1 MTNAN
6 MEPASSEVQRT
17 KRLLARLSLAWLLP
31 LAAILFAGWVLW
43 DSYNDRGP
51 LVEISF
57 DKAGGVA
64 AGETRVRRNDVDVGK
79 VESVRLADDLNSVV
93 VSVRMDPQVAPYL
106 DQDTRFWIV
115 NARINTTEI
124 SGLGT
129 LLSGSFIEVDWD
141 DVPGDRRSEYV
152 GLQEPPL
159 TTRGTPGLRLTL
171 SADEAGYIYVGSPV
185 FLRQIEVGRVER
197 RRLSADA
204 TKVLFDIFIE
214 APHHKNVYPGTRF
227 YGVSGVEG
235 SIGADGASV
244 RVESIAA
251 LFTGGIAFENPLEI
265 TKSSPVIS
273 SNNSNRS
280 YKLFGSRTEAR
291 GSLFDGEDDERY
303 RFLAE
308 FPGSVK
314 GLRADTPIEYNGMR
328 VGRVASVSAN
338 LPKNIGGEGSATA
351 VLQFQPA
358 RLGLADVSQKLWHEA
373 VAELVGGGLRVQLA
387 SGNLLTGSLRV
398 RMVTQ
403 PQLSADA
410 IDFSS
415 KPYPTLPVMPANVE
429 AVTADVETLVKNLS
443 ELPLDSLVTAATG
456 LLEDTRKLI
465 ASPEMSTLPRD
476 LSTSMSSL
484 AASAAHVESATADLP
499 ALIALLT
506 RVSGNANEVL
516 EGVSPDSEIYFEL
529 SAAVRELGVAARS
542 IAAFAELLEENPNA
556 ILTGR

>member
-1 MTNAN
+1 MIDKKKDA
-6 MEPASSEVQRT
+6 ASSVVERPA
-17 KRLLARLSLAWLLP
+17 RLPARLSLTWLLP
-31 LAAILFAGWVLW
+31 LAAILFATWVLW
-43 DSYNDRGP
+43 DSYTDRGP
-51 LVEISF
+51 LVEITF
-57 DKAGGVA
+57 DKAGGVT

-141 DVPGDRRSEYV
+141 DVPGDRRSEYI
-152 GLQEPPL
+152 GLKEPPL

-204 TKVLFDIFIE
+204 SKVLFDIFIE

-251 LFTGGIAFENPLEI
+251 LFTGGIAFENPPEI
-265 TKSSPVIS
+265 TRTSPVVDTG
-273 SNNSNRS
+273 RS

-338 LPKNIGGEGSATA
+338 LPRNIGGEGSATA

-358 RLGLADVSQKLWHEA
+358 RLGLADVSQELWYEA
-373 VAELVGGGLRVQLA
+373 VEGLVGGGLRVQLA
-387 SGNLLTGSLRV
+387 SGNLLTGSLLV
-398 RMVTQ
+398 RMVTR
-403 PQLSADA
+403 PELSAA
-410 IDFSS
+410 SIDFNSE
-415 KPYPTLPVMPANVE
+415 PYPTLPVMPANVE

-443 ELPLDSLVTAATG
+443 ELPLDSLVIAATG
-456 LLEDTRKLI
+456 LLEDARKLI
-465 ASPEMSTLPRD
+465 ASPEMSTLPGD
-476 LSTSMSSL
+476 LSSSMSSI
-484 AASAAHVESATADLP
+484 AASASHVESATADLP
-499 ALIALLT
+499 ALIELLT
-506 RVSGNANEVL
+506 RVSGNANDVL